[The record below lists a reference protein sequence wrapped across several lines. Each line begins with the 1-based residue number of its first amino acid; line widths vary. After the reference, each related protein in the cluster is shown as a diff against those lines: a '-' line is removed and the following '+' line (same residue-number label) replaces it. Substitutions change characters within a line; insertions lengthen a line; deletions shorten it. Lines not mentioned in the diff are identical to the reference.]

1 MIFLKYL
8 SIFQIKNNRI
18 KHFEFNLS
26 VLRKESVYIK
36 SNEEKN
42 KTKYQEILEDSIGMQ

>member
-18 KHFEFNLS
+18 KDFEFNLS

-36 SNEEKN
+36 SNEEK
-42 KTKYQEILEDSIGMQ
+42 TKQNIRKYLRTV